1 MKAAFKRIV
10 VKQRENYPWC
20 FVKSR
25 KIPETFHYPSIV
37 LPSKQSF
44 FLSLSLRLII
54 SNPFHRTVI
63 IIATSTWKT
72 PCLKRHSFLGIQ
84 RILKRESSELRSLR
98 FPPFDILL
106 HFPLSARESLAGRGV
121 LLKRDNETS
130 ERWKRQL
137 CGTVVTN
144 IRVQR
149 LLTRSRCLEWRLIHR
164 RPRGLFRF
172 HSVLIVLRASDILST
187 PPRPRDRS
195 LNRLDAIFI
204 VHYSAT
210 ESRRDNIKAVIFRIR
225 LLFLLYIYIYTQ
237 IHNIYIPVYMWSGN
251 EATASPPGT
260 GGLSVV
266 VGGKRFERSE
276 PPPFLISY

>member
-37 LPSKQSF
+37 LPFKTIIFPFFIFTTNNLESF
-44 FLSLSLRLII
+44 S
-54 SNPFHRTVI
+54 SNCNYHRNI
-63 IIATSTWKT
+63 N
-72 PCLKRHSFLGIQ
+72 LKNTLFKASQFPRHSTNSKE
-84 RILKRESSELRSLR
+84 RIERITIPSLPTLRYPS
-98 FPPFDILL
+98 
-106 HFPLSARESLAGRGV
+106 PLSPFRAKKPGRGV

-144 IRVQR
+144 IRVQP

-225 LLFLLYIYIYTQ
+225 LLFLLYIYIQ

-251 EATASPPGT
+251 EATASPPGA